1 MNIWEKSNFQ
11 LPNNMTGEIMN
22 NISIIACVGKKLELG
37 KNNDLIWHLPNDLKY
52 FKKVTSGK
60 TVIMGRRTFDS
71 LPGILP
77 KRRNIV
83 LQLKEESKI
92 DGVEIFNDIPSI
104 IENIQNEDEVFI
116 IGGASIYRQF
126 LEFANKL
133 YLTEVDETCK
143 DAEVYFPRFDKRKY
157 KKIIVGSSEDNG
169 VKYNFVIYERKGRGV
184 K

>member
-1 MNIWEKSNFQ
+1 MK
-11 LPNNMTGEIMN
+11 

-83 LQLKEESKI
+83 LQLPNEPLIE
-92 DGVEIFNDIPSI
+92 GVEIFNDIPSI
-104 IENIQNEDEVFI
+104 IDAVKDEDEAFI
-116 IGGASIYRQF
+116 IGGASIYKQF
-126 LEFANKL
+126 LDYANKL
-133 YLTEVDETCK
+133 YLTEVEAGCK
-143 DAEVYFPRFDKRKY
+143 DPDVYFPKFDKRKY
-157 KKIIVGSSEDNG
+157 KKTVVGNDSDNG
-169 VKYNFVIYERKGRGV
+169 IKYNFVVYERR
-184 K
+184 

>member
-1 MNIWEKSNFQ
+1 
-11 LPNNMTGEIMN
+11 MN
-22 NISIIACVGKKLELG
+22 NISMIACVGRNLELG

-83 LQLKEESKI
+83 LQLPNENIIE
-92 DGVEIFNDIPSI
+92 GVEIFNDIDSI
-104 IENIQNEDEVFI
+104 LENIQNEDEAFI

-126 LEFANKL
+126 LEYASKL
-133 YLTEVDETCK
+133 YLTEVHKSCK
-143 DAEVYFPRFDKRKY
+143 DADVFFPTFDKSLYNKE
-157 KKIIVGSSEDNG
+157 IVGSNMDNG
-169 VKYNFVIYERKGRGV
+169 IKYDFAVYEKKLIKRK
-184 K
+184 